1 MIQLSNLCLATK
13 KAVCDLKTVGHQPQR
28 FLFGGFM
35 IKVEIFQVLEVILMQ
50 VFLRLQFV
58 KH

>member
-1 MIQLSNLCLATK
+1 MTWLSNLCLATK

-28 FLFGGFM
+28 FWFGGFM
-35 IKVEIFQVLEVILMQ
+35 VKLEIYQVLEVILMQ
-50 VFLRLQFV
+50 LFLRLQFV